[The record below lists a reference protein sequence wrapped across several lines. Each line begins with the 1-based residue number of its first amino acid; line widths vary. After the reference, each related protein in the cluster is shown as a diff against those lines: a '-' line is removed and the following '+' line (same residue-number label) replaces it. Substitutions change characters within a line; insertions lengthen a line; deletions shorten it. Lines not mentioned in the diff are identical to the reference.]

1 MTSNLRRDDVRQ
13 KAPGGAGFG
22 LWSGVGLGVANMVGV
37 GVLTSNGYMA
47 RSLPAAAILAIWL
60 IQGFLAL
67 AGARTYAALAVLRPT
82 SGGEYRYLSD
92 LLHPALGV
100 FAGWTSL
107 VVGFAAPVAANAF
120 AAAAFLR
127 ALFPSLPVAPTAA
140 SLVVLFTVAALARL
154 TLAKGTQDALVIA
167 KLVLLSAFVALGL
180 SRGHHGATLSG
191 FAARAESASAQAG
204 APPLAVTAFVVNLF
218 YAAYAYSG
226 WNAAAYAAGAFRD
239 PARTVPRAMGL
250 AAVLV
255 TAFYLAMAYVF
266 VNNLDG
272 HDLGQWNE
280 ARVTMAHLLVA
291 KLAGPRAATLASLGI
306 VLVLGSCI
314 SAMMLTGP
322 RVTSAMARDGFL
334 PTSLAGSDTHPRATT
349 VLLQGG
355 LALILLLTSSF
366 ERLMAGVGVALTA
379 SSALCALALLR
390 MPKTDVRAFSAR
402 GARTA
407 ALVYFVGASAEVV
420 MALWLFP
427 QALLWLAGLAA
438 LTLAGYRRAVTIKAR
453 GTSV

>member
-1 MTSNLRRDDVRQ
+1 MTSSVRRDDLHETE
-13 KAPGGAGFG
+13 PGGAGFG
-22 LWSGVGLGVANMVGV
+22 LWSGVGLGIANMVGV

-47 RSLPAAAILAIWL
+47 RSLPPAAILAIWL

-127 ALFPSLPVAPTAA
+127 ALAPSLPVLLTATA
-140 SLVVLFTVAALARL
+140 LVALFTVAALARL
-154 TLAKGTQDALVIA
+154 TMAKGAQDALVIA
-167 KLVLLSAFVALGL
+167 KLLLLSAFVALGL
-180 SRGHHGATLSG
+180 GRGHHGWALSG
-191 FAARAESASAQAG
+191 FDAGAESTSVPA
-204 APPLAVTAFVVNLF
+204 AVPAVPVAAFVVNLF

-272 HDLGQWNE
+272 HDLGRWNE
-280 ARVTMAHLLVA
+280 SKVTMAHLLVA
-291 KLAGPRAATLASLGI
+291 KLAGPRAASLASLGI

-390 MPKTDVRAFSAR
+390 MPKADLRALSAW
-402 GARTA
+402 GARTG
-407 ALVYFVGASAEVV
+407 ALVYLIGASAEVV
-420 MALWLFP
+420 MALWLPFVIYRV
-427 QALLWLAGLAA
+427 LAGLAV
-438 LTLAGYRRAVTIKAR
+438 LTVGGYRRAVAVKAR
-453 GTSV
+453 GTPV